1 MDENGQKV
9 NWFNYSPI
17 LAGTN
22 NPPVNQY
29 RVFFCIA
36 WIGLLLQA
44 FLTLA
49 EINAMALYPPFKQTI
64 EFISVLAY
72 GLDWILLLFVF
83 HYYQQKGFI
92 PWIIAL
98 YGILSLVEPAIDISH
113 TPQAADLLKNSDA
126 YLWFNIFAK
135 ALLLFVIIALFS
147 VQTRPIIWRTR
158 WIGIFALIGMCV
170 PVMLNYTWKGPQAAQ
185 VVLYSRLLNVIPLI
199 LVAALFRKTR
209 RDKKAVSRR
218 YMEASART
226 STGAVATTP
235 EMAAEP
241 DHSGSANQ

>member
-17 LAGTN
+17 LAGIN

-64 EFISVLAY
+64 GFISGIAY

-98 YGILSLVEPAIDISH
+98 YGLLSLVEPAIDISH
-113 TPQAADLLKNSDA
+113 TPQAADLLKKSDA

-147 VQTRPIIWRTR
+147 VQTKPIAWRTR
-158 WIGIFALIGMCV
+158 WIGIFALIGLCV
-170 PVMLNYTWKGPQAAQ
+170 PVMLNFTLKGPQATQ
-185 VVLYSRLLNVIPLI
+185 VVLYTRLLNVIPLI

-209 RDKKAVSRR
+209 RDKKAANQRS
-218 YMEASART
+218 M
-226 STGAVATTP
+226 AVAAGD
-235 EMAAEP
+235 AAP
-241 DHSGSANQ
+241 TLAQPTSHSDLYERT

>member
-1 MDENGQKV
+1 
-9 NWFNYSPI
+9 
-17 LAGTN
+17 
-22 NPPVNQY
+22 VNQY

-49 EINAMALYPPFKQTI
+49 ETNAMVLYPPFKQTI
-64 EFISVLAY
+64 GFISGMAY
-72 GLDWILLLFVF
+72 GLDWVLLLFVF

-113 TPQAADLLKNSDA
+113 TPQAADLLKKSDA
-126 YLWFNIFAK
+126 YVWFGFFANT
-135 ALLLFVIIALFS
+135 LLLFVVIALFS
-147 VQTRPIIWRTR
+147 VQARPIAWRTR

-170 PVMLNYTWKGPQAAQ
+170 PVILNYTWKGPHAIQ
-185 VVLYSRLLNVIPLI
+185 VIPYTRLLNVIPLI

-209 RDKKAVSRR
+209 RDKKAASLISPD
-218 YMEASART
+218 ASART
-226 STGAVATTP
+226 TTGEAITTR
-235 EMAAEP
+235 EMASAAGP
-241 DHSGSANQ
+241 TGSATE